1 MVVKPDDIGG
11 FSIKR
16 VGDEDVIDFNF
27 LGVPFPPSIEDSEI
41 CMNMVMLKLLQV
53 KKVDRVML
61 SERRIFEY
69 PNEQTAM
76 LKEIADLALR
86 LRGSEIF
93 NPTALEYGKCQRCVP
108 GWFKFVQHI
117 ITEQMLRDPI
127 GAYVEV
133 KRRIRHE
140 NLQLEKDV
148 YAECKECRTN
158 FIEKILNI
166 IKNGLENTTMIK
178 LVHDQLEGYTIGD
191 RTIYR
196 HILRP
201 TMRPNFTFTRL
212 MAEFPEGAEEVES
225 YTVLDGK
232 VTIFKTPGSVRLFY
246 HIMPPEFRLSETQ
259 FELLDQ
265 ARVIMG
271 KHKPKSGELIE
282 PERVRASFH
291 DIAYDLIRDFA
302 KKRMY
307 TLSNSEANLL
317 ADILTRETA
326 GFGVLEMILADEKVQ
341 DITVNS
347 PPGRSPIFIYH
358 GDAEDC
364 ATNIIPTREEV
375 ESWAARLRLGSGR
388 PLDRA
393 NPVLDTSIEVPGARA
408 RVAALTKSLSPYGLA
423 FALRRH
429 RDKPWTY
436 PLFIKNRYMSPMAAG
451 LMSFLVDGAR
461 TMLIAGTRS
470 AGKTSFLGAT
480 MLEIMRRYRVIT
492 VEDTLELPVQ
502 YLMKLGY
509 NIQPL
514 KVQSAI
520 VQLESEL
527 SAADGIRTSLRL
539 GDSCLIV
546 GEVRSAE
553 AKALYEAMR
562 VGALANVV
570 AGTIHGDSPYG
581 VYDRVVND
589 LKVEATSFKATDIIA
604 VANPIKSAD
613 GLHKLRRVVQIAEV
627 RKHWNDDPLREK
639 GFVDLMVYDAKQD
652 MLVPTPTLVEGESEV
667 ISSIASR
674 VKEWVGN
681 FDAVWEN
688 ITLRANTKQRLVEV
702 AEKSGDMGM
711 LEADFV
717 VSSND
722 VIHLLSEQVAQE
734 LGSIDTK
741 MVFERWERWVK
752 EKVRERRA
760 R

>member
-1 MVVKPDDIGG
+1 MVVKPGDIGG

-16 VGDEDVIDFNF
+16 VGDEDVLDFNF
-27 LGVPFPPSIEDSEI
+27 LGQPIPPSIEDSEI
-41 CMNMVMLKLLQV
+41 CMNMVMQKLLQV
-53 KKVDRVML
+53 KKVDRIML
-61 SERRIFEY
+61 SERRVFEY
-69 PNEQTAM
+69 PREQTAM
-76 LKEIADLALR
+76 LKEIADLSLELR
-86 LRGSEIF
+86 NSEIF
-93 NPTALEYGKCQRCVP
+93 RPTALAYGECQRCIP
-108 GWFKFVQHI
+108 GWFKFIQQI
-117 ITEQMLRDPI
+117 ITEDFLRDPI
-127 GAYVEV
+127 GAYVQV

-140 NLQLEKDV
+140 NTKSKNEIYEQCI
-148 YAECKECRTN
+148 ACRTN
-158 FIEKILNI
+158 FSNNILGV
-166 IKNGLENTTMIK
+166 IKTRLEETALIA
-178 LVHDQLEGYTIGD
+178 LVSDKLEGYQIGD
-191 RTIYR
+191 RAIYR
-196 HILRP
+196 RILRP
-201 TMRPNFTFTRL
+201 TTRPNFTFTRL
-212 MAEFPEGAEEVES
+212 MAEFPEGAEEVDS
-225 YTVLDGK
+225 YKVLDGT
-232 VTIFKTPGSVRLFY
+232 VTIFKVPGSVRLFY
-246 HIMPPEFRLSETQ
+246 HIMPPEFRLSEDQ
-259 FELLDQ
+259 FEFLDN
-265 ARVIMG
+265 ARVVMG
-271 KHKPKSGELIE
+271 QYKPKTGELIE

-291 DIAYDLIRDFA
+291 DISYDLIRDFA
-302 KKRMY
+302 KKRQY
-307 TLSNSEANLL
+307 PISNKEANLL
-317 ADILTRETA
+317 ADVLTRETA
-326 GFGVLEMILADEKVQ
+326 GYGVLEMILADEKVQ
-341 DITVNS
+341 DITVNA
-347 PPGRSPIFIYH
+347 PPGRSPLFIYH

-375 ESWAARLRLGSGR
+375 ESWAARLRLSSGR

-408 RVAALTKSLSPYGLA
+408 RVAALTKSLSPFGLA

-436 PLFIKNRYMSPMAAG
+436 PLFIKNGYIDPLAAG
-451 LMSFLVDGAR
+451 LMSFLIDGSR

-470 AGKTSFLGAT
+470 AGKTSFLGAS
-480 MLEIMRRYRVIT
+480 MLEIMRRYRMIT
-492 VEDTLELPVQ
+492 VEDTLELPSN

-589 LKVEATSFKATDIIA
+589 LKVESTSFKATDIIA

-627 RKHWNDDPLREK
+627 RKHWHDDPIKEK
-639 GFVDLMVYDAKQD
+639 GFVDLMAYDAKKDQ
-652 MLVPTPTLVEGESEV
+652 LVPTPAFLDGESEI

-688 ITLRANTKQRLVEV
+688 IMLRANTKQRLVEV
-702 AEKSGDMGM
+702 ADKTGDNGM

-717 VSSND
+717 VASND
-722 VIHLLSEQVAQE
+722 MIHILSEQVAREVGAVDNKQ
-734 LGSIDTK
+734 
-741 MVFERWERWVK
+741 VFDRWEHWLK
-752 EKVRERRA
+752 EQVRKRRTL
-760 R
+760 